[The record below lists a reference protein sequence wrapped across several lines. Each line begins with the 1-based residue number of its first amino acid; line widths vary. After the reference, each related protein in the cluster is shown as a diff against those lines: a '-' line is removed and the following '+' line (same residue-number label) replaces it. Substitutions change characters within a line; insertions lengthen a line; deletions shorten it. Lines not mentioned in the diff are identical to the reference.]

1 MIRIS
6 CAALLFDMD
15 GVLIDSTPAVAR
27 VWMRFAQRHGFDAAE
42 VVHRAHGRPSI
53 MTVREYLPCADHLA
67 ENKEIERGEIV
78 DLDGIVPL
86 PGALELLT
94 ALPRGRWTI
103 VTSCTRRLAEV
114 RLKTSGLPR
123 PEVFVTSSDITN
135 GKPAPDP
142 YLKGAA
148 LLGFASQDCVV
159 VEDAPAG
166 VRSGKAAGARVIG
179 LCTTMSLREI
189 RDAGADW
196 VVQDC
201 SAISLDP
208 SAVHEGKLSLV
219 LREDGAPGS
228 KRWRGPSLICA
239 ANSCASL
246 AKNEASAR
254 LASVPGTF
262 DGTPGQ
268 RPKIDCA

>member
-1 MIRIS
+1 MTRIS

-27 VWMRFAQRHGFDAAE
+27 VWTRFALQHGFDPAE

-53 MTVREYLPCADHLA
+53 MTVREYLPHGDHLA

-86 PGALELLT
+86 PGALELLS
-94 ALPRGRWTI
+94 ALPPARWTI
-103 VTSCTRRLAEV
+103 VTSCSRRLAEV

-142 YLKGAA
+142 YRKGAEV
-148 LLGFASQDCVV
+148 LGFAARDCVV

-166 VRSGKAAGARVIG
+166 VRSGRAAGARVIG
-179 LCTTMSLREI
+179 LCTTMPSREI

-196 VVQDC
+196 VLPDC
-201 SAISLDP
+201 AAISLDSP
-208 SAVHEGKLSLV
+208 EIQEGKLSLL
-219 LREDGAPGS
+219 LRE
-228 KRWRGPSLICA
+228 
-239 ANSCASL
+239 N
-246 AKNEASAR
+246 
-254 LASVPGTF
+254 
-262 DGTPGQ
+262 
-268 RPKIDCA
+268 

>member
-1 MIRIS
+1 MIRIP

-15 GVLIDSTPAVAR
+15 GVLVDSTPAVAR
-27 VWMRFAQRHGFDAAE
+27 VWTRFALRHGFDAAE

-53 MTVREYLPCADHLA
+53 MTVREYLPNGDHLA

-78 DLDGIVPL
+78 DLDGITPL

-94 ALPRGRWTI
+94 ALPPGRWTI

-123 PEVFVTSSDITN
+123 PEVFVTSSDVTN

-142 YLKGAA
+142 YLKGAEA
-148 LLGFASQDCVV
+148 LGFAAQDCVV

-166 VRSGKAAGARVIG
+166 VCSGKAAGARVIA
-179 LCTTMSLREI
+179 LRTTMPEREL

-196 VVQDC
+196 VVRDC
-201 SAISLDP
+201 AAISLAAPEVRD
-208 SAVHEGKLSLV
+208 GKISLAF
-219 LREDGAPGS
+219 REDGAAG
-228 KRWRGPSLICA
+228 G
-239 ANSCASL
+239 
-246 AKNEASAR
+246 
-254 LASVPGTF
+254 
-262 DGTPGQ
+262 
-268 RPKIDCA
+268 

>member
-1 MIRIS
+1 MRGAQAELRMIQIS

-27 VWMRFAQRHGFDAAE
+27 VWTHFALRHGFDAAE

-53 MTVREYLPCADHLA
+53 MTVREYLPNGDHLA

-78 DLDGIVPL
+78 DLEGIVPL
-86 PGALELLT
+86 PGAQELLS

-123 PEVFVTSSDITN
+123 PEAFVTSSDITN

-142 YLKGAA
+142 YLKGAEV
-148 LLGFASQDCVV
+148 LGFAARDCVV

-166 VRSGKAAGARVIG
+166 VGSGKAAGARVIG
-179 LCTTMSLREI
+179 LCTTMAAQELW
-189 RDAGADW
+189 DAGADW
-196 VVQDC
+196 VVRDC
-201 SAISLDP
+201 SGISLDRP
-208 SAVHEGKLSLV
+208 LIQDGKLSL
-219 LREDGAPGS
+219 LLGDTGAS
-228 KRWRGPSLICA
+228 DS
-239 ANSCASL
+239 
-246 AKNEASAR
+246 
-254 LASVPGTF
+254 
-262 DGTPGQ
+262 
-268 RPKIDCA
+268 

>member
-1 MIRIS
+1 
-6 CAALLFDMD
+6 MD

-27 VWMRFAQRHGFDAAE
+27 VWTRFALQHGFDPAE

-53 MTVREYLPCADHLA
+53 MTVREYLPHGDHLA

-86 PGALELLT
+86 PGALELLS
-94 ALPRGRWTI
+94 ALPPGRWTI
-103 VTSCTRRLAEV
+103 VTSCSRRLAEV

-142 YLKGAA
+142 YRKGAEV
-148 LLGFASQDCVV
+148 LGFAARDCVV

-166 VRSGKAAGARVIG
+166 VRSGRAAGARVIG
-179 LCTTMSLREI
+179 LCTTMPSREI

-196 VVQDC
+196 VLPDC
-201 SAISLDP
+201 AAISLDSP
-208 SAVHEGKLSLV
+208 EIQEGKLSLL
-219 LREDGAPGS
+219 LREH
-228 KRWRGPSLICA
+228 
-239 ANSCASL
+239 
-246 AKNEASAR
+246 
-254 LASVPGTF
+254 
-262 DGTPGQ
+262 
-268 RPKIDCA
+268 

>member
-1 MIRIS
+1 MRCAQAELRMIGIS

-27 VWMRFAQRHGFDAAE
+27 VWTRFALRHGFDPAE

-53 MTVREYLPCADHLA
+53 MTVREYLPYGDHLA

-142 YLKGAA
+142 YLKGAEV
-148 LLGFASQDCVV
+148 LGFAAQDCLV

-166 VRSGKAAGARVIG
+166 VHSGKAAGARVIA
-179 LCTTMSLREI
+179 LCTTMAAQELWA
-189 RDAGADW
+189 AGADW
-196 VVQDC
+196 VVRDC
-201 SAISLDP
+201 SAISLDSP
-208 SAVHEGKLSLV
+208 VIHDGKLSLV
-219 LREDGAPGS
+219 LREDGASGS
-228 KRWRGPSLICA
+228 
-239 ANSCASL
+239 
-246 AKNEASAR
+246 
-254 LASVPGTF
+254 
-262 DGTPGQ
+262 
-268 RPKIDCA
+268 

>member
-27 VWMRFAQRHGFDAAE
+27 VWMRLAQRHGFDAAE

-142 YLKGAA
+142 YLKGAG
-148 LLGFASQDCVV
+148 LLGFASQNCVV

-228 KRWRGPSLICA
+228 
-239 ANSCASL
+239 
-246 AKNEASAR
+246 
-254 LASVPGTF
+254 
-262 DGTPGQ
+262 
-268 RPKIDCA
+268 